1 MPQDANTT
9 TIIAESTP
17 PGRGGVSTIRI
28 SGPASLSFLSKITK
42 TEEID
47 FKPRFAYRKFLWNE
61 KGDLIDEVLVTYF
74 KEPKSYT
81 GEDMAEISCHGS
93 PLIVSKTLLLLGS
106 LGATPANPGDYTKRA
121 FLNGKLNM
129 LQAEAVGEIISA
141 KTEKALQLNLK
152 ILKEND
158 PKTLKDVREKLVLTA
173 SNIEHALDISDE
185 DLEPVFYIKTI
196 KTITYAAE
204 KLGSYITNYKENLA
218 HLRPQVVV
226 FYGKPNAGKST
237 LFNAILNKERAITSE
252 TPGTTRDTIEQET
265 YIGGLCV
272 RLIDTAGTRTTTNE
286 VEAEGL
292 RRTEEALLK
301 SDLILHVV
309 EGVDNIKDMNK
320 KIVVYNKNDLV
331 KYKKTKTKNDSV
343 IYLSAKKRLGIDALK
358 RKISNHLLSKEN
370 ETEGSIITTNRQLRA
385 ITNCAVSLKNSLGLL
400 KNRNPEIEL
409 VAFELRSAI
418 GFLSDLVGTENPEE
432 IMEKVFK
439 NFCVGK

>member
-1 MPQDANTT
+1 MPQSVDTT
-9 TIIAESTP
+9 TIVAESTP
-17 PGRGGVSTIRI
+17 PGRGGVSIIRV
-28 SGPASLSFLSKITK
+28 SGPDSLSFLSKITK
-42 TEEID
+42 TKEKNFE
-47 FKPRFAYRKFLWNE
+47 PRFVYRKFLWNE
-61 KGDLIDEVLVTYF
+61 KGNLTDEVLVTYF

-93 PLIVSKTLLLLGS
+93 PLIVAKTLLLLSS
-106 LGATPANPGDYTKRA
+106 LGATLANPGDYTKRA

-129 LQAEAVGEIISA
+129 LQAEAVGEVISA
-141 KTEKALQLNLK
+141 RTERALQLNLK

-158 PKTLKDVREKLVLTA
+158 PKTLKSVREKLVLTA

-185 DLEPVFYIKTI
+185 DLGYDFYIKTI
-196 KTITYAAE
+196 NSITYASK
-204 KLGSYITNYKENLA
+204 KLGVYMKKYKENLT

-237 LFNAILNKERAITSE
+237 LFNAILNKERAITNE

-272 RLIDTAGTRTTTNE
+272 QLVDTAGIRTTTNE
-286 VEAEGL
+286 IEAEGL

-301 SDLILHVV
+301 ADLILHVV
-309 EGVDNIKDMNK
+309 EGVDNIKDMDK
-320 KIVVYNKNDLV
+320 KIVVYNKTDLI
-331 KYKKTKTKNDSV
+331 KYEKPKTDNDSIV
-343 IYLSAKKRLGIDALK
+343 YLSAKEKLGVDTLK
-358 RKISNHLLSKEN
+358 EKISSHLLGKEN

-385 ITNCAVSLKNSLGLL
+385 ITDSVGSLKNALSLL
-400 KNRNPEIEL
+400 KNTNPEVEL

-418 GFLSDLVGTENPEE
+418 GFLSDLLGTENPEE
-432 IMEKVFK
+432 VMENIFK